1 MNEIVEV
8 ELKLRD
14 RDCLAFADV
23 YWDWEIAECSSYF
36 GNQWVTER
44 WRTMKIDDI
53 YIISI
58 DLMTDSGEYKSIPHN
73 ALTKEDTHII
83 NQHVEE
89 QMREDIQDIGY
100 NL

>member
-1 MNEIVEV
+1 MNDEIEV

-14 RDCLAFADV
+14 RDCLVCAEV
-23 YWDWEIAECSSYF
+23 YWDWENAECSSYY
-36 GNQWVTER
+36 GNEWVTEK

-53 YIISI
+53 YIMSV

-83 NQHVEE
+83 NCHVEE
-89 QMREDIQDIGY
+89 QLIKE
-100 NL
+100 NEL